1 MKPTFLICLFLSGSG
16 AAAQVPALRS
26 TQVAASSAAVKSES
40 AIGVYVWA
48 AEANGYFKL
57 RWQQKLSRGR
67 GGTITA
73 AGIAPSRG
81 EVWVA
86 SDSPIGG
93 EMEMSA
99 LDGRGKVQ
107 KSFPL
112 PGKLEDFRVLDR
124 GRKDPSL
131 IVWNELMRT
140 GDLRAVDASGKEM
153 WRLPASP
160 YNPESVD
167 VVPETAGGP
176 LVVLG
181 HMYGP
186 LGLRALDLAGKR
198 AWEQK
203 EVESAYNVRVQRQ
216 GTRSIITANNH
227 VGRIYL
233 MDLKGHVFDR
243 VDADDGNMDRT
254 LFGGSGSL
262 MFGLA
267 SGLNTGHEIY
277 GLYKKKDDKSSW
289 ERVAS
294 ADLGRVTI
302 TSYALGDFDGDGNQ
316 REVVGTEN
324 GWVLV
329 LDQSGKVLS
338 EARFPGKIQFL
349 GTMDPGHAGK
359 DELILCVSGRNGG
372 VYSFSR
378 P

>member
-1 MKPTFLICLFLSGSG
+1 MKTTFLVGLFLSGS
-16 AAAQVPALRS
+16 AAVAQVPVPPS
-26 TQVAASSAAVKSES
+26 TQIAASSAAAKLES
-40 AIGVYVWA
+40 GIGVYVWA
-48 AEANGYFKL
+48 AEADGYFKL

-67 GGTITA
+67 GGAIMA

-93 EMEMSA
+93 EIEMSD
-99 LDGRGKVQ
+99 LDGRGQVLR
-107 KSFPL
+107 SFPL
-112 PGKLEDFRVLDR
+112 KGKLEDFRVLER
-124 GRKDPSL
+124 GKKGPSL
-131 IVWNELMRT
+131 IIWNELMRT

-153 WRLPASP
+153 WRLPASS
-160 YNPESVD
+160 YNPEWVD
-167 VVPETAGGP
+167 VVPETVGGP

-181 HMYGP
+181 HTYGP
-186 LGLRALDLAGKR
+186 VGLRALDLTGKT

-203 EVESAYNVRVQRQ
+203 EVESAFNVRVERR
-216 GTRSIITANNH
+216 GARRIITANNH
-227 VGRIYL
+227 LGRIYL

-243 VDADDGNMDRT
+243 VDADGGNMDRV
-254 LFGGSGSL
+254 LFGKSGSL

-277 GLYKKKDDKSSW
+277 ALYKKKDGKSSW
-289 ERVAS
+289 ERIAS
-294 ADLGRVTI
+294 EDLGRVTI
-302 TSYALGDFDGDGNQ
+302 TSYALGDFDGDGSQ

-329 LDQSGKVLS
+329 LDHSGKVLS

-349 GTMDPGHAGK
+349 GTLDPRHTGK

>member
-1 MKPTFLICLFLSGSG
+1 MKTTIFIYLLLLGSA
-16 AAAQVPALRS
+16 AAAQVAAPDS
-26 TQVAASSAAVKSES
+26 TQVAASSALVRSES

-48 AEANGYFKL
+48 AEGSGYFKL

-73 AGIAPSRG
+73 AAIVPSRG

-93 EMEMSA
+93 EAQLSA
-99 LDGRGKVQ
+99 LDGRGQVVR
-107 KSFPL
+107 SFPL
-112 PGKLEDFRVLDR
+112 SGKLEDFRVLGR
-124 GRKDPSL
+124 GRKDPAL

-153 WRLPASP
+153 WRLPTSP
-160 YNPESVD
+160 YNPEWVD
-167 VVPETAGGP
+167 VVSEADGGP

-181 HMYGP
+181 HTYGP
-186 LGLRALDLAGKR
+186 VGLRALGQDGKMV
-198 AWEQK
+198 WEQK
-203 EVESAYNVRVQRQ
+203 EVEHAYNVRVERL
-216 GTRSIITANNH
+216 GARSIITANNH
-227 VGRIYL
+227 VGRVYL

-243 VDADDGNMDRT
+243 VDTDGGNMDRA
-254 LFGGSGSL
+254 LFGRSGSL
-262 MFGLA
+262 MFGLD
-267 SGLNTGHEIY
+267 SGLNTGREIFA
-277 GLYKKKDDKSSW
+277 LYEKKDAKSSW
-289 ERVAS
+289 VGIAS
-294 ADLGRVTI
+294 EDLGRVSI
-302 TSYALGDFDGDGNQ
+302 TSYALGDFDGDGSQ
-316 REVVGTEN
+316 RLAVGTEN

-329 LDQSGKVLS
+329 LDRSGKVQS

-349 GTMDPGHAGK
+349 GAMDPGHTGK

>member
-1 MKPTFLICLFLSGSG
+1 MKPTFLICLFLFGSV
-16 AAAQVPALRS
+16 AVAQVPVPRS
-26 TQVAASSAAVKSES
+26 TPVAISSAAVKSES
-40 AIGVYVWA
+40 RIGVYVWA

-67 GGTITA
+67 GGAIMA

-93 EMEMSA
+93 EVEMSA
-99 LDGRGKVQ
+99 LDGRGQVLR
-107 KSFPL
+107 SFPL
-112 PGKLEDFRVLDR
+112 SGKLEDFLVLER
-124 GRKDPSL
+124 RRTDPYI

-153 WRLPASP
+153 WRLPSSP
-160 YNPESVD
+160 YNPEWVD
-167 VVPETAGGP
+167 VVSEAAGGP

-181 HMYGP
+181 HTFGP
-186 LGLRALDLAGKR
+186 IGLRALGLKGEI

-203 EVESAYNVRVQRQ
+203 EVESAYNVRIERQ
-216 GTRSIITANNH
+216 GAGSIITANNH
-227 VGRIYL
+227 VGRTYL

-243 VDADDGNMDRT
+243 VDADDGNIDRV
-254 LFGGSGSL
+254 LFGKSGSL

-277 GLYKKKDDKSSW
+277 VLYKKKGDKSSW
-289 ERVAS
+289 ERIAS
-294 ADLGRVTI
+294 EDLGRVTI

-349 GTMDPGHAGK
+349 GTMDPRHTGK